1 MEVRTSNQFLSS
13 PSTDLAIRETIL
25 SRLSKIDNSGKG
37 LVEASEL
44 DKVFVDF
51 NCPRDSDV
59 AKKILKH
66 CKYDTTK
73 THLDFNT
80 LKNALT
86 REREVLDAKIALK
99 AKNSSAHSNNNSINN
114 NRVVYHDDADDV
126 GRSRDKSTTIIS
138 SPTPTSSTQD
148 TLNAKRGKVVEDQRK
163 QVTTIHNMLAKHEID
178 ADTASYLLGLYN
190 IQPTRQFLKLA
201 DSMMLN
207 EVKLSDFTR
216 ALTTGDP
223 MPGDALDPL
232 PLLAGNTK
240 RISQDPFEEPMPVS
254 PHCKPSN
261 VMTIGSEEVKLLS
274 GKRIPLDRHLN
285 DYQVKLSIQHSP
297 LGPGSQAG
305 NNVSSSSSSLSSSV
319 AQHKGRVSYPSA
331 VSSRRNLH
339 GLRTRYDHM
348 DPVSWRHELTEE
360 VSKMDQHVKAKKV
373 GEALP
378 CMHFV
383 VYS

>member
-1 MEVRTSNQFLSS
+1 MVQ
-13 PSTDLAIRETIL
+13 A
-25 SRLSKIDNSGKG
+25 
-37 LVEASEL
+37 AEL
-44 DKVFVDF
+44 DKVLVDF
-51 NCPRDSDV
+51 DCPRDSDV

-86 REREVLDAKIALK
+86 REREVLDAKAALK
-99 AKNSSAHSNNNSINN
+99 AKNTSSTHSNNNYQGNNNN
-114 NRVVYHDDADDV
+114 NRVVYDDNDSDNI
-126 GRSRDKSTTIIS
+126 GSRDNSKLIS
-138 SPTPTSSTQD
+138 SPTPTSSTQEM
-148 TLNAKRGKVVEDQRK
+148 LNAKRGKVVEDKRK

-178 ADTASYLLGLYN
+178 ADTASYLLGLYS

-223 MPGDALDPL
+223 MPEDTLDPL

-261 VMTIGSEEVKLLS
+261 VLTIGSEEVKLLS
-274 GKRIPLDRHLN
+274 GKRIPVDKHLN

-297 LGPGSQAG
+297 PGPGSQAG
-305 NNVSSSSSSLSSSV
+305 SNASSSSLSSSV
-319 AQHKGRVSYPSA
+319 AQQRGRVSYPSA

-360 VSKMDQHVKAKKV
+360 VSKMDEHVKAKKV
-373 GEALP
+373 GEAL
-378 CMHFV
+378 
-383 VYS
+383 S